1 MAEKIRQ
8 YVAIDAK
15 SFYASV
21 ECVER
26 HLNPLTTN
34 LVVADESRT
43 EKTICLAVSPSLKAH
58 GIPGRAR
65 LFEVIRRMKQVNRER
80 LNAGIRSGAIRRD
93 PETRKYQFSA
103 SSFDAE
109 AIEKDPT
116 LEISYI
122 VAPPRMR
129 LYEEYSSR
137 IYATFLKY
145 VSSEDI
151 IVYSIDEVFIDVTDY
166 LRTYGMTAHELTMT
180 MVRDVLYNT
189 GITATAGIG
198 TNLFLA
204 KVAMDIEAKKSK
216 PDKDGVRIAALDE
229 MTFRERL
236 WTHRPLTDFWRIGKG
251 ISQKLEAMQLFTLGD
266 VARASLNPYCE
277 DRLYKTFGVN
287 AELII
292 DHAWGW
298 EPVTVEDIRQYRP
311 STSSISSG
319 QVLQCPYDFEKGRLI
334 VREMTELLVLDLV
347 RKHVV
352 TKQIVLDIGYDRESL
367 EGERGRKYIGPVV
380 TDPYGRK
387 IPKAAH
393 GTGNLDYYTS
403 STHAIMNAVL
413 DVYDRVVHKD
423 LLIRR
428 VNVTAC
434 NLVSETE
441 IPEEKPEQLD
451 MFTDYEALEREKQAR
466 QLAEEKERRLQNVT
480 LAIQDRYG
488 KNAMLKG
495 MNLMEG
501 GTTIARNGQIGG
513 HKAGDE

>member
-1 MAEKIRQ
+1 MAEKVRQ

-65 LFEVIRRMKQVNRER
+65 LFEVIQRVKAVNQER
-80 LNAGIRSGAIRRD
+80 LNAGIRSGSIWRD

-137 IYATFLKY
+137 IYATYLKY
-145 VSSEDI
+145 VSSEDS

-204 KVAMDIEAKKSK
+204 KIAMDIEAKKSK

-229 MTFRERL
+229 MTFREKL

-352 TKQIVLDIGYDRESL
+352 TKQIVLDIGYERESL
-367 EGERGRKYIGPVV
+367 EGERGRKYASPVV

-393 GTGNLDYYTS
+393 GTGNMDGYTS
-403 STHAIMNAVL
+403 STHVIMSAVL

-441 IPEEKPEQLD
+441 IPEDKPEQLD
-451 MFTDYEALEREKQAR
+451 MFTDYEALEQEKKAR

-480 LAIQDRYG
+480 LAIQDKFG